1 MKDSRSNSEH
11 KIDIYIIF
19 SILADKIMAG
29 EIRDESS
36 FNQIL
41 DSYCDNNIE
50 LKYFREVFI
59 GNLDFFLKNANA
71 DSCKNK
77 SSFPLVTTMLS
88 YLESN
93 YIKDIHSGDSSKK
106 LCAIINKWLEYSSA
120 SYNGK

>member
-1 MKDSRSNSEH
+1 
-11 KIDIYIIF
+11 
-19 SILADKIMAG
+19 MAG
-29 EIRDESS
+29 EIRDERS
-36 FNQIL
+36 FDKIL
-41 DSYCDNNIE
+41 DSFCDNEIE
-50 LKYFREVFI
+50 GKNFRKVFI
-59 GNLDFFLKNANA
+59 SNFGFFLRNADV

-120 SYNGK
+120 FYNGKQPENKSFE